1 MKRLK
6 KIFSVVLCLAMVLSL
21 PGVAAA
27 QSGSTVQT
35 ESSVACVDG
44 TYYDTLSEAIKAID
58 GEGTV
63 ELVADVKLNTRVLIS
78 QGKSITLDMNGYTVK
93 SDGGFFGGYSML
105 FENRGTL
112 TVTGQGTMDAT
123 EG

>member
-1 MKRLK
+1 MRRLRK
-6 KIFSVVLCLAMVLSL
+6 LFPVVLCLAMVLSL

-63 ELVADVKLNTRVLIS
+63 ELVADVE
-78 QGKSITLDMNGYTVK
+78 LD
-93 SDGGFFGGYSML
+93 
-105 FENRGTL
+105 NRII
-112 TVTGQGTMDAT
+112 V
-123 EG
+123 

>member
-1 MKRLK
+1 MRRLRK
-6 KIFSVVLCLAMVLSL
+6 LFPVVLCLAMVLSL

-44 TYYDTLSEAIKAID
+44 TYYYDTLSEAIKAID

-63 ELVADVKLNTRVLIS
+63 ELVADVKLDNRIIVENG
-78 QGKSITLDMNGYTVK
+78 QNITLDLGIIPLADKY
-93 SDGGFFGGYSML
+93 
-105 FENRGTL
+105 
-112 TVTGQGTMDAT
+112 
-123 EG
+123 

>member
-1 MKRLK
+1 MRRLRK
-6 KIFSVVLCLAMVLSL
+6 LFPVVLCLAMVLSL

-44 TYYDTLSEAIKAID
+44 TYYYDTLSGAIKAID

-63 ELVADVKLNTRVLIS
+63 ELVADVKLNTRILIS

-93 SDGGFFGGYSML
+93 SDGGFFDGYSML
-105 FENRGTL
+105 FENRGRTDR
-112 TVTGQGTMDAT
+112 G
-123 EG
+123 

>member
-63 ELVADVKLNTRVLIS
+63 ELVADVELNTRVLIS

-93 SDGGFFGGYSML
+93 SDGDFLAVIQCSLKTGG
-105 FENRGTL
+105 R
-112 TVTGQGTMDAT
+112 
-123 EG
+123 